1 MPKITFLNLG
11 EVLEIHRDQIGRHGG
26 SSGLRDLDLLK
37 SAVGMPQATFDG
49 EFLHTDIFEMAA
61 AYFFHIVGNHPFL
74 DGNKRV
80 GALACL
86 VFLEL
91 NGYEFTA
98 PEKELEEIVFAIAR
112 GEMSKADIAI
122 FVRKWTASASVGDR
136 GS

>member
-11 EVLEIHRDQIGRHGG
+11 EVLEIHRDQIARYGG

-37 SAVGMPQATFDG
+37 SAVAMPQATFDG

-61 AYFFHIVGNHPFL
+61 AYLFHIVGNHPFL
-74 DGNKRV
+74 DGNKGV
-80 GALACL
+80 GAVAWL

-98 PEKELEEIVFAIAR
+98 PEKELAEIVFALAR
-112 GEMSKADIAI
+112 GEVSKADITI
-122 FVRKWTASASVGDR
+122 FVRKWTVSA
-136 GS
+136 